1 MEKVY
6 KFITPILLTIVAFFF
21 VAFFNQTIAL
31 NKELQ
36 EIKLSIVKIE
46 NTMMTEDRIKR
57 ICVNEIYKYHDRY
70 HSSLLLDK

>member
-6 KFITPILLTIVAFFF
+6 KFLTPILLAIIAFFF
-21 VAFFNQTIAL
+21 VAFFNQTISL

-46 NTMMTEDRIKR
+46 NTMMSEDSIRRI
-57 ICVNEIYKYHDRY
+57 
-70 HSSLLLDK
+70 